1 MTTIIEY
8 RSTYFYNIQK
18 NEKNIV
24 DHFNIWFKNNTD
36 IDHLYDIINDFF
48 DEYIQC
54 NNLKEFIDFI
64 SYEEKENN
72 ITIINYKSSNIINNI
87 FIKKIDENN
96 YNIKIELIDLLDNQT
111 KKSINSDEYLN
122 MLKNIENLKSD
133 LIISNKYLN
142 NYLENEQNNYR
153 NLIN

>member
-1 MTTIIEY
+1 M
-8 RSTYFYNIQK
+8 
-18 NEKNIV
+18 
-24 DHFNIWFKNNTD
+24 
-36 IDHLYDIINDFF
+36 
-48 DEYIQC
+48 
-54 NNLKEFIDFI
+54 
-64 SYEEKENN
+64 
-72 ITIINYKSSNIINNI
+72 
-87 FIKKIDENN
+87 
-96 YNIKIELIDLLDNQT
+96 LDNQT